1 MEANRDAALKCRAL
15 AEKYLKEGN
24 KAKCL
29 SLCDKAERLAGGS
42 LAGVD
47 RLRTLASAS
56 TGGAAARESTKP
68 AATPTKQ
75 AFTPQQVEAVKKIIA
90 AKRRGACRLKGRPRS
105 RPIRGP
111 LPFCRN
117 PQPPAFRPRAGG

>member
-68 AATPTKQ
+68 AATPSKA
-75 AFTPQQVEAVKKIIA
+75 AFTPQQVDAV
-90 AKRRGACRLKGRPRS
+90 
-105 RPIRGP
+105 
-111 LPFCRN
+111 
-117 PQPPAFRPRAGG
+117 